1 MPIVITSLGA
11 REEVNEAVHSY
22 GGIVLHD
29 VINDRFARKAVEKA
43 KGVLMKKLKIS
54 EAEAFRWIQKT
65 AMDRRLGMREVA
77 DAVVAGMDKA

>member
-1 MPIVITSLGA
+1 MRKVRDYDAELKALESEVADLGE
-11 REEVNEAVHSY
+11 RLET
-22 GGIVLHD
+22 
-29 VINDRFARKAVEKA
+29 RKAVEKA